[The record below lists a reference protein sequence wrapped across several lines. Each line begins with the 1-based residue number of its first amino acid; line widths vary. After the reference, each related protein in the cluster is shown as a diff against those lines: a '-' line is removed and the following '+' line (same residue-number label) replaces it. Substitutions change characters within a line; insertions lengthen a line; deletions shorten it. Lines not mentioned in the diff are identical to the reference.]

1 MKGGQVSVQ
10 SECAVCSEYFTESGK
25 PHFEVIIP
33 LYHSEKHIQKVF
45 AYINQISK
53 AIPGGLAA
61 TFVADGRLEDYV
73 EVSDQINSFQ
83 LPYKVILLSRNFG
96 VGPALHAALAD
107 SDYCASAAFGS
118 DLQEPE
124 ELFIEFFTI
133 LAAGK
138 ADLVLGYRTKRA
150 DPILSKYLAKFYWW
164 VNKTFIHQNSPASG
178 FDVFAM
184 NRDVRKSFI
193 KLCEL
198 NTNFTS
204 QLLWVGFN
212 PKWIGFERK
221 SREIGKSTWSYRRK
235 LKLFADSL
243 YGYSSKPITLITVL
257 GFLSS
262 FAFFLIGILTLVG
275 KFTKQIVVPGY
286 VMTIVLIAF
295 GQSLLLFSM
304 GIIGG
309 YASRGFENSTGRPN
323 YIVARKFTSE

>member
-1 MKGGQVSVQ
+1 MTSDIR
-10 SECAVCSEYFTESGK
+10 CAVCSEYFQEGGK
-25 PHFEVIIP
+25 SHFEVIVP

-45 AYINQISK
+45 AYINEISK
-53 AIPGGLAA
+53 AIPGGISA
-61 TFVADGRLEDYV
+61 TFVADGRLEDYL
-73 EVSDQINSFQ
+73 EVSDQIKSLQ

-118 DLQEPE
+118 DLQEPQT
-124 ELFIEFFTI
+124 LFVEFFEI
-133 LAAGK
+133 LAEGT
-138 ADLVLGYRTKRA
+138 ADLTLGYRTKRS
-150 DPILSKYLAKFYWW
+150 DPILSKYLAKCYWW
-164 VNKTFIHQNSPASG
+164 VNRRFIHPNSPASG

-184 NRDVRKSFI
+184 NRDVRASFI
-193 KLCEL
+193 KLSEL

-221 SREIGKSTWSYRRK
+221 SREIGKSTWSHRKK

-243 YGYSSKPITLITVL
+243 YGYSSKPITAITIL

-262 FAFFLIGILTLVG
+262 FIFFLIGILTIVG
-275 KFTKQIVVPGY
+275 KLTKQIVVPGY
-286 VMTIVLIAF
+286 VMTVVLIAF

-309 YASRGFENSTGRPN
+309 YVSRGFENSTGRPN